1 MFLATFFR
9 RDRNPLGLAINIG
22 NGHRP
27 ERNQIDSGYELGKKR
42 WQKFPVPAKKVN
54 QRGSHTEIEYVIGG
68 R

>member
-1 MFLATFFR
+1 VLLTILLFGD
-9 RDRNPLGLAINIG
+9 RDLLGFPIDVC

-27 ERNQIDSGYELGKKR
+27 ERYEIDSRDELGEER